1 MLACFL
7 DCIAF
12 VCICFAVF
20 ALCVLLCFALPC
32 FALLCLLA
40 CLLVCV
46 RAFCLLS
53 SSSFSW
59 RRENQGSFT
68 TQVGNAACV
77 CLQEVNPVWAK
88 FIREIAPRCAATP
101 AIECFSMHNLM
112 MIWRTDVLNLRG
124 DVEVCPQFPSPDDDS
139 SPKRNWRVYLKAR
152 VATANLIFVLLP

>member
-1 MLACFL
+1 MHCL
-7 DCIAF
+7 
-12 VCICFAVF
+12 CFALLVS
-20 ALCVLLCFALPC
+20 ACVLLCLLCVFCFALPC

-59 RRENQGSFT
+59 RRENQRSFT

-77 CLQEVNPVWAK
+77 CLQEVNPFWAK

-124 DVEVCPQFPSPDDDS
+124 DVEVCRQFPSPDDDS
-139 SPKRNWRVYLKAR
+139 NPKRNWCVYVKAR
-152 VATANLIFVLLP
+152 VANANLIFVLLP